1 MALVHP
7 AGAKI
12 TGMEPHKEDDL
23 LLVVATQSD
32 RTYLSRLNLLTDT
45 FGDEFGEVSAEFERD
60 WIYYLENWSEDKGGF
75 IAWRGRIPAGGVWL
89 NWGTDE
95 FHGFGHVEEGIPEL
109 ALAVENRFQGE
120 GIGTA
125 LLEAATELARQMGA
139 PGISLSVAAENE
151 RAHRLYLHL
160 GFEQVSE
167 REGHFVLVKRF

>member
-1 MALVHP
+1 MGSTVYRESMLP
-7 AGAKI
+7 TNSTPKRY
-12 TGMEPHKEDDL
+12 L
-23 LLVVATQSD
+23 LRVA
-32 RTYLSRLNLLTDT
+32 
-45 FGDEFGEVSAEFERD
+45 AIERV

-139 PGISLSVAAENE
+139 P
-151 RAHRLYLHL
+151 
-160 GFEQVSE
+160 
-167 REGHFVLVKRF
+167 